1 MNSHK
6 RAHGTSVREA
16 DTVSHFRE
24 NSAGLLLT
32 GASAFH
38 LTPAPPCD
46 RVTVRR
52 RADARVDLTTGA
64 GREASA
70 R

>member
-24 NSAGLLLT
+24 NSAWLLFVGVST
-32 GASAFH
+32 FH
-38 LTPAPPCD
+38 LAPARPWD